1 MKVAIIGSRTVKNSK
16 VVLKKMLEEL
26 PEECTEIVSGGAPG
40 VDKLAEEFAR
50 SKNLKLTIISNDD
63 AFIKSRMISEY
74 ADSLIAFWG
83 CSSKGTAGIISSCTR
98 HSKPVKIITIN
109 KH

>member
-74 ADSLIAFWG
+74 ADSLILGLFI
-83 CSSKGTAGIISSCTR
+83 KR
-98 HSKPVKIITIN
+98 HGGNYFIMHKTFKACQDHNN
-109 KH
+109 K